1 MRRLAIPIAIAPVL
15 ITGCAARVTRTEKTV
30 GTLAELR
37 NVRPDEQDVK
47 VEQGL
52 EQAMQQYR
60 RFLEETPE
68 SAMTPEAMRR
78 LADLQIE
85 KQFGIRTSDAKPRE
99 MAAPKPARVPA
110 GSRAESPNPVVA
122 TPSAGLHES
131 DQDFE
136 RRTTAPAGVL
146 ASSNAAPSGASPDGP
161 LEAIALYNRLLTE
174 YPNYKNS
181 DQVLYQ
187 MARAYDELGRTEEA
201 IETMERLIRTNPHSS
216 HLDEVQFRRGE
227 YFFTR
232 RRFRDAEAAYSG
244 IVSLGPTSEYH
255 ELALYKLGWTL
266 YKQEFYEEAL
276 QKYIALLDY
285 KVSIGYDFDQTH
297 DEDSDRRV
305 ADTFR
310 VISLSFSNLGGPE
323 TLPEYFSKFGKR
335 AYEDRIYAGLGEHYL
350 GKLRYDDAAKTYK
363 AFVAIYPFHRAA
375 PRFSMRVVDT
385 FTKGGFPKL
394 VLESKRE
401 FASKYNLRAEYWR
414 HFKPEESPE
423 VLAYLKTNLK
433 DLATHYHAEYQGANE
448 AQEKLTNYHEAIQW
462 YGTYLESFPKEAD
475 SASVNYRLAD
485 LLLENKDFGKAAKEY
500 ERTAYGYAQQSLSAA
515 AGYAAIYAY
524 REQMKVAGKEQQDA
538 VKRDTVASSLK
549 FADAFP
555 QDEHAA
561 AVLGAAADDMY
572 EMKDYKAAI
581 EADQRLIDKYPSA
594 EASIRRSAW
603 IVVAHGSF
611 ELANYPQAEH
621 AYTQVLAVTPQGDA
635 SHAALVDNLAASI
648 YKQGELANEAKD
660 YRAAADHFLRIR
672 TAAPTSSIR
681 ATAEYDAGAALI
693 RLQDW
698 KAAVNVLEAFRT
710 TFPQH
715 KLQLEA
721 TKQIAYAYRQ
731 SGELSHAASEYE
743 RIASQSDDPTLRSEA
758 LLDAGDLYAQSNS
771 RDRALDAYNR
781 YVKEF
786 PKPVGTAIEIRSKI
800 AEIYK
805 ATNDET
811 LYHQQLEEIVN
822 ADASAGSERTSRTRT
837 LAARSALVLAEQ
849 LFENF
854 VVVKLRQPFET
865 SLQDKK
871 QRMDATI
878 AAMGRLVDYGI
889 DDTTAAATFYMAET
903 YSNFSRSLLES
914 QRPDDLKPEDLEE
927 FKNKLDEAAFPF
939 EEKAIKVH
947 EKNMELLHTG
957 VFNSWTE
964 KSLSRLTELMPGRY
978 AKHETSS
985 GLLDAIDA
993 GSSNS
998 VVAQSTAVTQGATVT
1013 NGAAVTKGT
1022 AVAQAATVTQGL
1034 VVTDQMRADYQS
1046 AVGML
1051 KEERY
1056 EPGIA
1061 LLLKM
1066 TEKMPALTAAHIDL
1080 GIAYAHTGD
1089 LDRAE
1094 ASLNKALESDPKQP
1108 AAYNELGMV
1117 RRRKGQ
1123 FAKARASY
1131 EAALAQ
1137 SADFQYAHRNLAILC
1152 DLYLGDYTC
1161 AMEHYEAYS
1170 RIVPDDPDVVKW
1182 IADVRNRAK
1191 KTEKP

>member
-1 MRRLAIPIAIAPVL
+1 MVIAPVVL
-15 ITGCAARVTRTEKTV
+15 AGCAARATRTDRTA

-37 NVRPDEQDVK
+37 NILPDEQDVK
-47 VEQGL
+47 VNQGL
-52 EQAMQQYR
+52 DQAMRQYR
-60 RFLEETPE
+60 RFLEDAPE
-68 SAMTPEAMRR
+68 NAMTPEAMRR
-78 LADLQIE
+78 LADLQLE
-85 KQFGIRTSDAKPRE
+85 KQFGIRAGDAKPRE
-99 MAAPKPARVPA
+99 MAAPEPAQVLA
-110 GSRAESPNPVVA
+110 GSKAGSPN
-122 TPSAGLHES
+122 SAAAGARAGFLES

-136 RRTTAPAGVL
+136 RRTTAEAGIL
-146 ASSNAAPSGASPDGP
+146 AGSNADASPAESVRASADPNGP
-161 LEAIALYNRLLTE
+161 LEAITLYNRLLTE
-174 YPNYKNS
+174 YPSYTNS

-201 IETMERLIRTNPHSS
+201 IETMERLIRTNAHSS
-216 HLDEVQFRRGE
+216 HFDEVQFRRGE

-232 RRFRDAEAAYSG
+232 RRYRDAESAYSG
-244 IVSLGPTSEYH
+244 VVSLGASSEFY

-266 YKQEFYEEAL
+266 YKQEFYENAL
-276 QKYIALLDY
+276 QKYVALLDY
-285 KVSIGYDFDQTH
+285 KVSIGYDFDQRH
-297 DEDSDRRV
+297 DEDNDRRV

-323 TLPEYFSKFGKR
+323 TLQEYFSKFGNR
-335 AYEDRIYAGLGEHYL
+335 SYEDRIYSSLGEHYL

-363 AFVAIYPFHRAA
+363 AFVALYPFHRAA

-385 FTKGGFPKL
+385 FTQGGFPKL

-401 FASKYNLRAEYWR
+401 FASKYGLNAEYWR

-433 DLATHYHAEYQGANE
+433 DLATHYHAQYQNENE
-448 AQEKLTNYHEAIQW
+448 AGEKLTNYREASQW
-462 YGTYLESFPKEAD
+462 YGAYLESFPREAD
-475 SASVNYRLAD
+475 SASVNYQLAD
-485 LLLENKDFGKAAKEY
+485 LLLENKDFGKAAKQY
-500 ERTAYGYAQQSLSAA
+500 ERTAYGYAPHPQSAA

-524 REQMKVAGKEQQDA
+524 REQLKVAGKEQQDA

-561 AVLGAAADDMY
+561 TVLGAAADDMY
-572 EMKDYKAAI
+572 EMKDFKAAI
-581 EADQRLIDKYPSA
+581 EADQRVIDKYPGA
-594 EASIRRSAW
+594 EASTRRSAW

-611 ELANYPQAEH
+611 ELSEYPQAEH
-621 AYTQVLAVTPQGDA
+621 AYSQVLAVTPEGDE
-635 SHAALVDNLAASI
+635 SRSALVDNLAASI
-648 YKQGELANEAKD
+648 YKQGELANEAQD

-672 TAAPTSSIR
+672 TAARTSSIR

-693 RLQDW
+693 RMQDW
-698 KAAVNVLEAFRT
+698 KAAVDVLEAFRT
-710 TFPQH
+710 TFPEN

-731 SGELSHAASEYE
+731 NGELAHAASEYD
-743 RIASQSDDPTLRSEA
+743 RIASRSDDPTLRSEA

-786 PKPVGTAIEIRSKI
+786 PKPLETAIEIRVKI
-800 AEIYK
+800 AEMYET
-805 ATNDET
+805 AHDET
-811 LYHQQLEEIVN
+811 LYHQQLEEIVS
-822 ADASAGSERTSRTRT
+822 ADAGAGSERTGRTRT

-849 LFENF
+849 LYENF
-854 VVVKLRQPFET
+854 AVVKLRQPFET

-878 AAMGRLVDYGI
+878 AALGRLVDYEI
-889 DDTTAAATFYMAET
+889 DEVTAAATYYMAET

-914 QRPDDLKPEDLEE
+914 ERPDDLKPEDLEE

-964 KSLSRLTELMPGRY
+964 KSLSSLTELMPGRY
-978 AKHETSS
+978 AKRETSS
-985 GLLDAIDA
+985 GLLDAIDKQVSDDPQ
-993 GSSNS
+993 SSEY
-998 VVAQSTAVTQGATVT
+998 ADTP
-1013 NGAAVTKGT
+1013 GAAVT
-1022 AVAQAATVTQGL
+1022 VE
-1034 VVTDQMRADYQS
+1034 MRADYES

-1066 TEKMPALTAAHIDL
+1066 TEKMPELAAAHIDL
-1080 GIAYAHTGD
+1080 GIAYARTGD
-1089 LDRAE
+1089 LDSAE
-1094 ASLNKALESDPKQP
+1094 ASLNKALESDSKQP
-1108 AAYNELGMV
+1108 VAYNELGMV
-1117 RRRKGQ
+1117 QRRKGE

-1137 SADFQYAHRNLAILC
+1137 SDDFQYAHRNLAILC

-1161 AMEHYEAYS
+1161 AIEHYEAYS
-1170 RIVPDDPDVVKW
+1170 RIVPDDAEVVKW
-1182 IADVRNRAK
+1182 IADLRNHAK
-1191 KTEKP
+1191 KPEER